1 MFGGNKMNYDRT
13 VDEFLNH
20 REIYI
25 PVDVRSPGEFQDSH
39 IPNAINVP
47 LFTDDERAEIGTM
60 YKQVGQK
67 AAKWRAMEIVSP
79 KLPSLLEEIREIEKM
94 NKKPLLYCWRGGM
107 RSQSIAHFAI
117 LSGLHIQRLDGGYRA
132 FREAIVHHIPEL
144 LPKQAIVIYG
154 LTGTGKT
161 DILHNL
167 QQLGYP
173 VLDLE
178 GYANHKGSVFGSL
191 SGEPPHNQKMFDALL
206 YEDLQK
212 IAGSGFFF
220 MEGESKRIGH
230 AVQPPELYEKK
241 NNGIHIRVV
250 SKLEKRV
257 ERIYEQYVE
266 ETEEFHARVEFA
278 LGRIMKRIKP
288 DIQKELLHSLEARDY
303 KEMIRLLIIHYYDPR
318 YDNKIN
324 ETLNTA
330 LEVDS
335 DSIEEATKA
344 IAAFIEERLFSQTVS
359 P

>member
-1 MFGGNKMNYDRT
+1 MSGLKRALAGNATLAARATARLPATSCEGAAPPN
-13 VDEFLNH
+13 EGLG
-20 REIYI
+20 RESTACYR
-25 PVDVRSPGEFQDSH
+25 VVS
-39 IPNAINVP
+39 N
-47 LFTDDERAEIGTM
+47 
-60 YKQVGQK
+60 K
-67 AAKWRAMEIVSP
+67 AAGGSMRYTPGQVRQIVGITQETLRHWR
-79 KLPSLLEEIREIEKM
+79 
-94 NKKPLLYCWRGGM
+94 
-107 RSQSIAHFAI
+107 
-117 LSGLHIQRLDGGYRA
+117 
-132 FREAIVHHIPEL
+132 
-144 LPKQAIVIYG
+144 
-154 LTGTGKT
+154 
-161 DILHNL
+161 
-167 QQLGYP
+167 
-173 VLDLE
+173 
-178 GYANHKGSVFGSL
+178 SVFGSL